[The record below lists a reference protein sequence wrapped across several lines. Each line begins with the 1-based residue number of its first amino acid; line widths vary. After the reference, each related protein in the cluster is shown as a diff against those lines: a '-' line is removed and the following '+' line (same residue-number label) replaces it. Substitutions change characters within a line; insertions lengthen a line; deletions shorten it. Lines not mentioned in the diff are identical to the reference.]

1 MLVLLVCLIMLF
13 NLAQGLRAQGPL
25 YGPALGGDALA
36 NTPIGKGGIQVS
48 CRFKADPGGVL
59 RGARPYL
66 IWSFKR
72 QGYHAGTGGTL
83 DVELQEDDGTPRH
96 APSGRVLARQVRR
109 LALMATSDRY
119 YPLLVF
125 DRSPRLAAGK
135 LYHLVFSNVDPD
147 PEGNFVSLNALF
159 LKTGAAPLQP
169 GRADTDWAML
179 MRSRIQPEWAVR
191 RTAGS
196 AEGFTPILEI
206 DYADGRSQGVGY
218 VEFWMGAARPI
229 CGPAAVRE
237 RFTVTGPARRVSS
250 VAARVRHLDGTAP
263 LHLRL
268 EQADGRPLAEGD
280 GQGSPPACS
289 PAGSLGGCDWVRC
302 DFPSPVTLV
311 PGQSYHLVLGAPAT
325 ARYEAFPMR
334 KGSDKGFSAATLFAD
349 GHAEC
354 TDGAG
359 WTGWTQW
366 GRADRSD
373 ADLQFYFTPAH
384 DGADGAAGV
393 NGSGSARS
401 ASPARLR
408 R

>member
-1 MLVLLVCLIMLF
+1 MRVLRVCLVLLF
-13 NLAQGLRAQGPL
+13 SLARGLRAQGAL

-48 CRFKADPGGVL
+48 CRFRADPGGVL

-72 QGYHAGTGGTL
+72 KGYHAGTGGTL
-83 DVELQEDDGTPRH
+83 NVELQEDDGTPRH

-109 LALMATSDRY
+109 LALMATSDRF
-119 YPLLVF
+119 YPLLEF
-125 DRSPRLAAGK
+125 DRAPRLAAGT

-179 MRSRIQPEWAVR
+179 LRSRIQPDWAVR

-206 DYADGRSQGVGY
+206 DYADGRSQGMGY

-229 CGPAAVRE
+229 SGPAAVRE
-237 RFTVTGPARRVSS
+237 SFTVTGLPRQVLS
-250 VAARVRHLDGTAP
+250 VAARVRHLDGAAP

-268 EQADGRPLAEGD
+268 EQADGRLLAEGD
-280 GQGSPPACS
+280 GQGPPPACS

-302 DFPSPVTLV
+302 AFRAPVTLV
-311 PGQSYHLVLGAPAT
+311 PGRGYHLVLGAPAT

-334 KGSDKGFSAATLFAD
+334 KGSDKGFSAATLFTD

-354 TDGAG
+354 TAGGG

-366 GRADRSD
+366 GKAGRGD
-373 ADLQFYFTPAH
+373 ADLQFYFQVSPGS
-384 DGADGAAGV
+384 GAGSV
-393 NGSGSARS
+393 NSPGSARS
-401 ASPARLR
+401 ASPAALR